1 MIIYIQKT
9 SYGTLTKVCKVS
21 PSGPNTTKSDFIV
34 LLQVNEI
41 SLTINEFY
49 QPLMISLKVNN
60 YY

>member
-49 QPLMISLKVNN
+49 
-60 YY
+60 